1 MAFIFIFIRI
11 ITFLASLNVI
21 FPSGTPNTFK
31 VGFSILISIIISFT
45 VDIDTSTV
53 NMFDLIYGATMETM
67 TGLVLGYMTSL
78 CFNSLKLC
86 GSLIDQQLGLAM
98 ANIYDS
104 NSKEQTTLIQNLMY
118 WMGIVIF
125 FYING
130 HHELIKGIEK
140 SFQLIGI
147 GENILINNFDYIVH
161 VFVQYFVIGFKIAVP
176 IILALIITELIMGLI
191 SRSVPQLNVMVI
203 GMPLKILVGIIFFI
217 IALPFI
223 ITEIHNLINKIPSVL
238 DGTLSMGNNSLAS
251 LGPIGMA
258 LSMGGDKTEEPTAK
272 KKRDA
277 KKKGNVAKS
286 KEVTTAMTLLAT
298 LIIIYTM
305 SDFIILEIK
314 NFISDFLS
322 IGLKTD
328 INISV
333 LNKLGMKLLI
343 AFMKIFLPIGL
354 LIMVFGIIGNLIQ
367 TGLMFVGEGLKPQ
380 ISKLNPINGFKN
392 MFSLKALGNLVK
404 SIVIIVVLFNIGY
417 SFLEKNF
424 EGIIKSGDI
433 YLPFLLDTIIELIK
447 GLLGRICLAV
457 VVIAI
462 IDYVYQRY
470 THNKE
475 LKMTKQEVKEEYK
488 QMEGDP
494 HIKGK
499 IKQKQR
505 EMANQRMMQSVPSAA
520 VIVTNPTHISIA
532 IRYERGKDTTP
543 VVVAKGADNIAFKIR
558 EIAKEHD
565 IPIIENKPLARLIY
579 KEVEINQE
587 IPEEMYQ
594 AVAEVLV
601 AVYKIKNKYK

>member
-1 MAFIFIFIRI
+1 
-11 ITFLASLNVI
+11 
-21 FPSGTPNTFK
+21 
-31 VGFSILISIIISFT
+31 
-45 VDIDTSTV
+45 
-53 NMFDLIYGATMETM
+53 
-67 TGLVLGYMTSL
+67 
-78 CFNSLKLC
+78 
-86 GSLIDQQLGLAM
+86 
-98 ANIYDS
+98 
-104 NSKEQTTLIQNLMY
+104 
-118 WMGIVIF
+118 
-125 FYING
+125 
-130 HHELIKGIEK
+130 
-140 SFQLIGI
+140 
-147 GENILINNFDYIVH
+147 
-161 VFVQYFVIGFKIAVP
+161 
-176 IILALIITELIMGLI
+176 
-191 SRSVPQLNVMVI
+191 
-203 GMPLKILVGIIFFI
+203 
-217 IALPFI
+217 
-223 ITEIHNLINKIPSVL
+223 
-238 DGTLSMGNNSLAS
+238 
-251 LGPIGMA
+251 
-258 LSMGGDKTEEPTAK
+258 
-272 KKRDA
+272 
-277 KKKGNVAKS
+277 
-286 KEVTTAMTLLAT
+286 
-298 LIIIYTM
+298 
-305 SDFIILEIK
+305 
-314 NFISDFLS
+314 
-322 IGLKTD
+322 
-328 INISV
+328 
-333 LNKLGMKLLI
+333 MKLLI

>member
-98 ANIYDS
+98 ANIYDP

-258 LSMGGDKTEEPTAK
+258 LSMGGDKTEEPTSK

>member
-98 ANIYDS
+98 ANIYDP

-125 FYING
+125 FNING
-130 HHELIKGIEK
+130 HHEIIKGIEK

-238 DGTLSMGNNSLAS
+238 DGTLSMDNNSLAS

>member
-98 ANIYDS
+98 ANIYDP

-354 LIMVFGIIGNLIQ
+354 LIMVFGVIGNLIQ

>member
-98 ANIYDS
+98 ANIYDP